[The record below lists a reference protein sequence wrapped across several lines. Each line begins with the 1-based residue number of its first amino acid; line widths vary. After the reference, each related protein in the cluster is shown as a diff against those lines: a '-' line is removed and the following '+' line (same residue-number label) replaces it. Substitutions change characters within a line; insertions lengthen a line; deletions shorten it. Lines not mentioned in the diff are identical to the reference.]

1 MTNNNFTWPNRS
13 VNKVANAIVYSI
25 HVLLASTGIEQ
36 FPLNW
41 LKDMHLISIQFFLLD
56 SKGISL
62 IRFVN

>member
-36 FPLNW
+36 FPLN
-41 LKDMHLISIQFFLLD
+41 
-56 SKGISL
+56 
-62 IRFVN
+62 